1 MKAPL
6 MPARNGAA
14 GGAARSAGRAHA
26 MNQMETDMNE
36 RQLRGKIG
44 RASLPALMAILLL
57 AATAI
62 APAAASAQ
70 TLSIPEADKILAELD
85 DLGNFPGKDYSA
97 LFTIVSE
104 KPGEKQSVTQVR
116 IFRRD
121 AKKQFTILIMLPE
134 VNKGQ
139 GYLRE
144 DDNVWFYD
152 PTSRKFSHSSVKE
165 NLQNSEAKNS
175 DFTANSMAE
184 DYSIQKVTEGMVGKY
199 PVWILDLKAKTNEVS
214 YDRLLLYVRKDKT
227 MTLKEEAY
235 SVNGRLMRTTLFP
248 KYITLEG
255 KLLPSQILI
264 VDEINKGEKSQITMA
279 EQSVE
284 KLPDKVFTKAF
295 LEQVNK

>member
-1 MKAPL
+1 
-6 MPARNGAA
+6 
-14 GGAARSAGRAHA
+14 
-26 MNQMETDMNE
+26 MNHMETEMNK

-44 RASLPALMAILLL
+44 RTPLPALMAIFLL
-57 AATAI
+57 AAMAI
-62 APAAASAQ
+62 APAAVFAQ
-70 TLSIPEADKILAELD
+70 TLSVPEANKILAELD

-184 DYSIQKVTEGMVGKY
+184 DYAIQKVTEGMVGKY

-214 YDRLLLYVRKDKT
+214 YDRLLLYIRKDKT

-235 SVNGRLMRTTLFP
+235 SVNGRLMRTTLYP

-279 EQSVE
+279 EQSIE
-284 KLPDKVFTKAF
+284 KLPDKVFTKTF

>member
-26 MNQMETDMNE
+26 MNQMETDMNK

-44 RASLPALMAILLL
+44 RTPLPALMAIFLL
-57 AATAI
+57 AAMAI
-62 APAAASAQ
+62 APSAVFAQ
-70 TLSIPEADKILAELD
+70 TLSVPEANKILAELD

-184 DYSIQKVTEGMVGKY
+184 DYAIQKVNEGMVGKY

-214 YDRLLLYVRKDKT
+214 YDRLLLYIRKDKT

-235 SVNGRLMRTTLFP
+235 SVNGRLMRTTLYP

-284 KLPDKVFTKAF
+284 KLPDKVFTKTF

>member
-1 MKAPL
+1 MTTNSSI
-6 MPARNGAA
+6 R
-14 GGAARSAGRAHA
+14 GGAWTSATTKQSFGATMKTSYRSARRLGVLFALSLLA
-26 MNQMETDMNE
+26 
-36 RQLRGKIG
+36 L
-44 RASLPALMAILLL
+44 SLPSL
-57 AATAI
+57 AFAQGLS
-62 APAAASAQ
+62 PAGA
-70 TLSIPEADKILAELD
+70 EKILTELD
-85 DLGNFPGKDYSA
+85 NLGNFPGKDYTS

-116 IFRRD
+116 VFRRD
-121 AKKQFTILIMLPE
+121 TKKQFTILIMLPE

-165 NLQNSEAKNS
+165 NLQNTEAKNS
-175 DFTANSMAE
+175 DFTVSSLVD
-184 DYSIQKVTEGMVGKY
+184 DYTVQKISEGTIGKY

-214 YDRLLLYVRKDKT
+214 YERIMLYVRKDQT
-227 MTLKEEAY
+227 MTLKREDY
-235 SVNGRLMRTTLFP
+235 SVNGRLMRTTLYP
-248 KYITLEG
+248 KYVALDG

-284 KLPDKVFTKAF
+284 TLPDKVFTKAF
-295 LEQVNK
+295 LEQVNR

>member
-1 MKAPL
+1 
-6 MPARNGAA
+6 
-14 GGAARSAGRAHA
+14 
-26 MNQMETDMNE
+26 MNHMETEMNK

-44 RASLPALMAILLL
+44 RTPLPALMAIFLL
-57 AATAI
+57 AAMAI
-62 APAAASAQ
+62 APSAVFAQ
-70 TLSIPEADKILAELD
+70 TLSVPEANKILAELD

-184 DYSIQKVTEGMVGKY
+184 DYAIQKVTEGMVGKY
-199 PVWILDLKAKTNEVS
+199 PVWILGLKAKTNEVS
-214 YDRLLLYVRKDKT
+214 YDRLLLYIRKDKT

-235 SVNGRLMRTTLFP
+235 SVNGRLMRTTLYP

-284 KLPDKVFTKAF
+284 KLPDKVFTKTF

>member
-1 MKAPL
+1 
-6 MPARNGAA
+6 
-14 GGAARSAGRAHA
+14 
-26 MNQMETDMNE
+26 MNHMETEMNK

-44 RASLPALMAILLL
+44 RTPLPALMAIFLLT
-57 AATAI
+57 AMAI
-62 APAAASAQ
+62 APSAVFAQ
-70 TLSIPEADKILAELD
+70 TLSVPEANKILAELD

-184 DYSIQKVTEGMVGKY
+184 DYAIQKVTEGMVGKY

-214 YDRLLLYVRKDKT
+214 YDRLLLYIRKDKT

-235 SVNGRLMRTTLFP
+235 SVNGRLMRTTLYP

-284 KLPDKVFTKAF
+284 KLPDKVFTKTF

>member
-1 MKAPL
+1 MTNSNTKKGEFMTIL
-6 MPARNGAA
+6 
-14 GGAARSAGRAHA
+14 
-26 MNQMETDMNE
+26 
-36 RQLRGKIG
+36 
-44 RASLPALMAILLL
+44 SLD
-57 AATAI
+57 TKK
-62 APAAASAQ
+62 AAAFLACVLCILTLIPSAVGAQ
-70 TLSIPEADKILAELD
+70 SLTIAGAEKILKDLD

-116 IFRRD
+116 VFRRD
-121 AKKQFTILIMLPE
+121 IKKQFAILIMLPE

-144 DDNVWFYD
+144 QDNVWFYD

-175 DFTANSMAE
+175 DFTSSSLSD
-184 DYSIQKVTEGMVGKY
+184 DYSVQKVSEGTIGKY
-199 PVWILDLKAKTNEVS
+199 PVWIIDLKAKTNEVS
-214 YDRLLLYVRKDKT
+214 YERIVLSVRKDRL
-227 MTLKEEAY
+227 MTLKQEDY

-248 KYITLEG
+248 KYIELEG

-264 VDEINKGEKSQITMA
+264 LDEINKGEKSQITMA

-295 LEQVNK
+295 LEQVSK

>member
-1 MKAPL
+1 
-6 MPARNGAA
+6 
-14 GGAARSAGRAHA
+14 
-26 MNQMETDMNE
+26 MNHMETEMNK

-44 RASLPALMAILLL
+44 RTPLPALMAIFLL
-57 AATAI
+57 AAMAI
-62 APAAASAQ
+62 APSAVFAQ
-70 TLSIPEADKILAELD
+70 TLSVPEANKILAELD

-184 DYSIQKVTEGMVGKY
+184 DYAIQKVNEGMVGKY

-214 YDRLLLYVRKDKT
+214 YDRLLLYIRKDKT

-235 SVNGRLMRTTLFP
+235 SVNGRLMRTTLYP

-284 KLPDKVFTKAF
+284 KLPDKVFTKTF